1 MPLDMPL
8 GERKIVACLVF
19 GSHFQILPAWR
30 YLPEAS
36 LQNLVKV
43 MSLK

>member
-1 MPLDMPL
+1 MPFDMPL
-8 GERKIVACLVF
+8 GLRKIVVSPVF
-19 GSHFQILPAWR
+19 GLCLQMLPAWR
-30 YLPEAS
+30 YLPDGS